1 MKDKKTGLKET
12 VQQILAKTYNRW
24 YYFNETENGKQVR
37 KRRCLETMLVQRL
50 EEKEVWVFI
59 KE

>member
-1 MKDKKTGLKET
+1 MKSIKEK
-12 VQQILAKTYNRW
+12 VQEKIATTFNNW

-50 EEKEVWVFI
+50 EEQEVWVFI